1 MIIVADIEADNL
13 LEDVT
18 KIHCFCYHDL
28 ETNTAHS
35 LTKYEDI
42 LKLLDTPNLTIIGHN
57 FIRYDDLVIRKVL
70 GIKTKYKIIDTLSL
84 AWYLDADKKK
94 HSLEV
99 YGESFGVKKPAITD
113 WNNLTVEEYVHR
125 CEEDVK
131 INLILWRKQESFLKY
146 LYREKVYYDKFIEY
160 LMFKTYCIRDQEI
173 YGIGLNVKY
182 CTETLEKL
190 SIIKQEKILQ
200 LIEAMPK
207 NPILKPRKVKNVL
220 VDAENKFVCYADDI
234 LPGFEGDL
242 VLVKSFPMK
251 VLTGYEPGNPSSVPQ
266 LKNWL
271 FSLGWKPE
279 HYKHNRDKKTN
290 TIKKVEQIAHKDI
303 KGEVCDSVKKLFE
316 IEPKLELLNGLS
328 IISHRISIL
337 KGFLKDQ
344 KNGRLKASA
353 HGFTNTLRLMH
364 KEIVNLPGV
373 DKLYGEEIRGC
384 IIADKDCSFLGCD
397 LTNIEDKTKRH
408 YIFKYD
414 PDYVN
419 TMNIPGYD
427 AHLEIAMLGGY
438 LEQKDIDFYKETDK
452 YLENCQING
461 ETVLLSEEDKA
472 RYKSI
477 KKIRQK
483 AKVTNFSCTYKV
495 GAPTLSRNMG
505 APEKEAKSFIDVF
518 WKRNKAIL
526 QIEKDTVVRK
536 INGDMWLQN
545 PMNMFWY
552 SLRNEKDI
560 FSTLNQG
567 KHTSPL
573 IQKCIMKNSSNSVKL
588 PCGQY
593 RAKLRKKFLGRCND

>member
-1 MIIVADIEADNL
+1 M
-13 LEDVT
+13 
-18 KIHCFCYHDL
+18 
-28 ETNTAHS
+28 
-35 LTKYEDI
+35 
-42 LKLLDTPNLTIIGHN
+42 
-57 FIRYDDLVIRKVL
+57 
-70 GIKTKYKIIDTLSL
+70 
-84 AWYLDADKKK
+84 
-94 HSLEV
+94 
-99 YGESFGVKKPAITD
+99 
-113 WNNLTVEEYVHR
+113 
-125 CEEDVK
+125 
-131 INLILWRKQESFLKY
+131 
-146 LYREKVYYDKFIEY
+146 
-160 LMFKTYCIRDQEI
+160 
-173 YGIGLNVKY
+173 
-182 CTETLEKL
+182 
-190 SIIKQEKILQ
+190 
-200 LIEAMPK
+200 
-207 NPILKPRKVKNVL
+207 
-220 VDAENKFVCYADDI
+220 
-234 LPGFEGDL
+234 
-242 VLVKSFPMK
+242 
-251 VLTGYEPGNPSSVPQ
+251 
-266 LKNWL
+266 
-271 FSLGWKPE
+271 
-279 HYKHNRDKKTN
+279 
-290 TIKKVEQIAHKDI
+290 
-303 KGEVCDSVKKLFE
+303 
-316 IEPKLELLNGLS
+316 
-328 IISHRISIL
+328 
-337 KGFLKDQ
+337 
-344 KNGRLKASA
+344 
-353 HGFTNTLRLMH
+353 
-364 KEIVNLPGV
+364 PGV

-438 LEQKDIDFYKETDK
+438 LKQEDIDFYKETDK

-567 KHTSPL
+567 SAVY
-573 IQKCIMKNSSNSVKL
+573 CFDV
-588 PCGQY
+588 
-593 RAKLRKKFLGRCND
+593 FLGFVKKEKLKVPFQYHDEFLANVLKTSEQEAREKVVKAMQKTNDFLKLNVELGCSIQYGQKYSDCH